1 VPAAKHA
8 LTKLGG
14 CCVIAGVLLAGL
26 MFPTVGGIGLLS
38 NKTSDTVDSV
48 STELAQGQVPQMST
62 MLDAAGNPIAY
73 LYDPN
78 GRRTVVGADKISEA
92 MKLAIVSIEDK
103 RFYEHSGVDW
113 RGTARAFFTNSSAG
127 ETQQGASTLTQQYV
141 KNYLLLVVAQND
153 AERRAATEPTIARK
167 LKEIRISLTLDQQL
181 GKQEI
186 LTRYLNIV
194 PFGSGA
200 YGIQSAAR
208 TYFGL
213 NAADLNVPQSAM
225 LAGMVQSSSVT
236 PYTNPEAVLARRN
249 VVLDTMQANGV
260 LNATDTANAKATPL
274 GVLPQ
279 PQSVPNGC
287 VGATD
292 AQSTGFFCSYVLK
305 YLADAGI
312 SPDQVNKGGYT
323 IRTTLDPKVQASAKT
338 ATNKYAPADLA
349 NIASVTEIV
358 QPGQTSHKVLAMA
371 DSRTYGYDAA
381 AKETSL
387 LQTAKLESAGAGSI
401 FKIFTTAAAMEK
413 GLGINAIL
421 DTPQSVRLP
430 SSFGNG
436 GCGGGTDGYCVKN
449 YNGSYNSQYSVT
461 QALAKSPNTAFVK
474 LIASTGVTPTV
485 DMAVK
490 LGLRSYATQP
500 SADPG
505 LTIAE
510 KYKSQN
516 LASFTLGPEAVD
528 PVELSN
534 VAATLSSGGMWC
546 PPTPIDSITDANGKP
561 VKVNF
566 AACEQVVPPGLAN
579 TLANALSQDHLSGGT
594 AAGAANTVNWDLPM
608 SSKTGTTEDE
618 KSAAFLGFTNTL
630 AAANLVF
637 DDSSSPGEIC
647 HDPLRSCSS
656 GNLTGGAEPARTW
669 FATMKPIINSFGP
682 VALPPT
688 DPKYLDGSGAGNIP
702 NLVGIAATDAVKQ
715 LGELG
720 FRVTQENQANGSV
733 RGTVVGQSI
742 TGPAIPGAFVTVYVS
757 TGQLPP
763 TSSFSTGQGQQTI
776 QVPIPGVPPIVLPPG
791 AVIPGLPPP

>member
-1 VPAAKHA
+1 MSSSFAKLA
-8 LTKLGG
+8 G

-26 MFPTVGGIGLLS
+26 MFPMVGGIGLLS
-38 NKTSDTVDSV
+38 NKASDSIAGV
-48 STELAQGQVPQMST
+48 SAELVQGQVPQMST

-78 GRRTVVGADKISEA
+78 GRRTVVASDKISQA

-113 RGTARAFFTNSSAG
+113 RGTFRALLTNSSSG
-127 ETQQGASTLTQQYV
+127 STQQGASTLDQQYV
-141 KNYLLLVVAQND
+141 KNYQLLVVAQND
-153 AERRAATEPTIARK
+153 AERQAATDPTYARK
-167 LKEIRISLTLDQQL
+167 LKEIRIALTLDKEL

-186 LTRYLNIV
+186 LTRYLNLV

-200 YGIQSAAR
+200 YGIQSAAQ
-208 TYFGL
+208 TYFGID
-213 NAADLNVPQSAM
+213 AKDLNVAQSAM

-236 PYTNPEAVLARRN
+236 PYTNPEAVLVRRN

-260 LNATDTANAKATPL
+260 LNATDTANAKAAPL

-279 PQSVPNGC
+279 PKTVPNGC
-287 VGATD
+287 VGAAG

-312 SPDQVNKGGYT
+312 SPDEVNKGGYT
-323 IRTTLDPKVQASAKT
+323 IKTTLDPKVQASAKA
-338 ATNKYAPADLA
+338 ATNKYAPTDLN
-349 NIASVTEIV
+349 NIASVMDIV
-358 QPGQTSHKVLAMA
+358 APGQTSHKVLAMA
-371 DSRTYGYDAA
+371 DNRTYGYDAQ

-387 LQTAKLESAGAGSI
+387 LQTAKLESDGAGSI

-413 GLGINAIL
+413 GLGINSIL

-430 SSFGNG
+430 ATFGTG
-436 GCGGGTDGYCVKN
+436 GCGGGVGGYCVKN
-449 YNGSYNSQYSVT
+449 YDGSYNSQYSVT

-500 SADPG
+500 SEDPG
-505 LTIAE
+505 LSIAA
-510 KYKSQN
+510 KFKKQN

-561 VKVNF
+561 VRVN
-566 AACEQVVPPGLAN
+566 APPCEQVVPQGLAN
-579 TLANALSQDHLSGGT
+579 TLATALSQDHLSGGT
-594 AAGAANTVNWDLPM
+594 ASGAASTAGWTLPM
-608 SSKTGTTEDE
+608 SSKTGTTERE
-618 KSAAFLGFTNTL
+618 YSSAFLGFTNTL

-637 DDSSSPGEIC
+637 DDSNTPSGIC

-656 GNLTGGAEPARTW
+656 ANLTGGQEPARTW
-669 FATMKPIINSFGP
+669 FAAMKPIIDSFGP

-688 DPKYLDGSGAGNIP
+688 DPKYLDGSGAGTVP

-715 LGELG
+715 LTELG
-720 FRVTQENQANGSV
+720 YQVTQADQANGSV
-733 RGTVVGQSI
+733 RGTVIGQSI
-742 TGPAIPGAFVTVYVS
+742 TGPAVTGAYVTVYVS
-757 TGQLPP
+757 TGVLPP
-763 TSSFSTGQGQQTI
+763 TPNIPFNGGQQTI

-791 AVIPGLPPP
+791 VIVPGVTPPGQ